1 MKVWRLSPVDTAGPE
16 WKASAWMG
24 VAVVRAETERR
35 ARRLAV
41 LSFGAATEWALT
53 LPGASP
59 WGDPALVRA
68 RELDEPRYPAA
79 GDEGVLEP
87 VGYGY

>member
-16 WKASAWMG
+16 WQASAWTG

-41 LSFGAATEWALT
+41 LSFGTATEWALT
-53 LPGASP
+53 LPSMSP
-59 WGDPALVRA
+59 WDDPALVRA
-68 RELDEPRYPAA
+68 REVDEPRYPAA
-79 GDEGVLEP
+79 DGGAVLEP

>member
-1 MKVWRLSPVDTAGPE
+1 MRVWRLSPVDTGRPE
-16 WKASAWMG
+16 WQASAWTG

-41 LSFGAATEWALT
+41 LSFGAAPERALA
-53 LPGASP
+53 LPTVSP

-68 RELDEPRYPAA
+68 VEAEDPRYPAA
-79 GDEGVLEP
+79 GDEDVLEP